1 MGLFRPQLREQF
13 MKRYILACLTVAVV
27 FGCSLAS
34 VKADDI
40 YQPPWLRGQPRTTF
54 QEWTFATAN
63 NPIPAEGLYNPYG
76 IPTAVITGGSW
87 QLFYDNHVGVWT
99 LGASDRMDFGIPNA
113 PYDPERWKDVW
124 IQVTWQPDLGAQPI
138 VAVDGNAATWLLTAP
153 VGNGGWFQSVYE
165 YVFPNYN
172 PDFEFVSISGTI
184 DVGQVVIDTICVPE
198 PSSLGLLAMGALGL
212 LYASRKRR

>member
-1 MGLFRPQLREQF
+1 

-40 YQPPWLRGQPRTTF
+40 YQPPWLRGQPYTTF
-54 QEWTFATAN
+54 QEWTFTTGVTTA
-63 NPIPAEGLYNPYG
+63 PAEAYYNPNG
-76 IPTAVITGGSW
+76 VAQGLITGGAW

-99 LGASDRMDFGIPNA
+99 LGSGGHMDFGIPNT
-113 PYDPERWKDVW
+113 PYDPLRWKEVW

-153 VGNGGWFQSVYE
+153 VGNGAWFQSVYE
-165 YVFPNYN
+165 FVFPDYN
-172 PDFEFVSISGTI
+172 PDFEVVSISGTI
-184 DVGQVVIDTICVPE
+184 DVGQVVIDTICIPE
-198 PSSLGLLAMGALGL
+198 PSSLALLAVGALGL
-212 LYASRKRR
+212 LYASRKRS